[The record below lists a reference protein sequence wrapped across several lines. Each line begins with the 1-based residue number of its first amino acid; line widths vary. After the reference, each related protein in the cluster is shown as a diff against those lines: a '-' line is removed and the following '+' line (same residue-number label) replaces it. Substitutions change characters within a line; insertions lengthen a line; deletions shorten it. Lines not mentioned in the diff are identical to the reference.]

1 MLDKQELRLTMNE
14 ITFSKSANLYNMI
27 LGGLIALTSDQ
38 EVGKVTSNPVSETLF
53 LGKWLKRVKK
63 QKSYPRALTNEIDNF
78 LHLYA
83 VEGRSAGLANLFHQ
97 IYKEFQIVKDTDQHF
112 EHQAKTRFEL
122 AMTELGL
129 LDWHISLPI
138 EHNPKIDSPYR
149 PTQEKEIFTTKWYWD
164 NAFDQQE
171 NLTKKLSIFVVSTP
185 QQVIDCLYQH
195 GFILV
200 RGATSKDHQGNNY
213 FQLTLFPDNKCNGE
227 AAIPTKFLN

>member
-1 MLDKQELRLTMNE
+1 
-14 ITFSKSANLYNMI
+14 MI

-63 QKSYPRALTNEIDNF
+63 QKSYPRVLTNEINNF

-83 VEGRSAGLANLFHQ
+83 VEGRNADLATLFHQ
-97 IYKEFQIVKDTDQHF
+97 IYKEFQIVKDTEQHF
-112 EHQAKTRFEL
+112 EDNEKARFEL
-122 AMTELGL
+122 AMGELSCLG
-129 LDWHISLPI
+129 WHISLPI
-138 EHNPKIDSPYR
+138 EHTPEIDAPYR
-149 PTQEKEIFTTKWYWD
+149 PIQNKEIFTTKWYWD
-164 NAFDQQE
+164 NAFDSQQ
-171 NLTKKLSIFVVSTP
+171 NLTKNLSIFVVSMP

-200 RGATSKDHQGNNY
+200 RGATSKDQEGNNY
-213 FQLTLFPDNKCNGE
+213 FQLTLFPENKCNGE